1 MTPEHSCRRAA
12 ELLSQALDEPL
23 STGERL
29 QLRLHLF
36 LCRSCRHVDDQFSEL
51 RGLSSQLFA
60 DDWGEAD
67 EDGAA
72 PAPGQGKPTA

>member
-23 STGERL
+23 SSGQRL

-51 RGLSSQLFA
+51 RSLSTGLFGE
-60 DDWGEAD
+60 DWGEAGD
-67 EDGAA
+67 DV
-72 PAPGQGKPTA
+72 PAPPPATGKPPA